1 MTMPKER
8 SRAIVQTQEFLEQLL
23 QDASQSEDVRR
34 LAKHLLRHYPS
45 KSEVL
50 MQGRIQEG
58 LAAKFGYQPF
68 LGSKL
73 E

>member
-1 MTMPKER
+1 MTMPHER
-8 SRAIVQTQEFLEQLL
+8 SRAIVQAREFLEQLSR
-23 QDASQSEDVRR
+23 DACQSEDVRR
-34 LAKHLLRHYPS
+34 SAIHLLRHYPS

-50 MQGRIQEG
+50 LQGRIHEG
-58 LAAKFGYQPF
+58 LAAKYGYQPF

>member
-1 MTMPKER
+1 MTMPHER
-8 SRAIVQTQEFLEQLL
+8 SRAIVQTQEFLEQLSR
-23 QDASQSEDVRR
+23 DASQSEDIRR
-34 LAKHLLRHYPS
+34 SAIHLLRHYPS

-58 LAAKFGYQPF
+58 LAAKYGSQPF
-68 LGSKL
+68 LSSKL

>member
-1 MTMPKER
+1 MTMPHER
-8 SRAIVQTQEFLEQLL
+8 SRAIVKTQEFLEQFSR
-23 QDASQSEDVRR
+23 DASQSEEIRKS
-34 LAKHLLRHYPS
+34 AIHLLRHYPS

-58 LAAKFGYQPF
+58 LAAKYGYQPF
-68 LGSKL
+68 LSSKL

>member
-1 MTMPKER
+1 MTMPHER
-8 SRAIVQTQEFLEQLL
+8 SRAIVQTQEFLEQLSR
-23 QDASQSEDVRR
+23 DASQSEAVRKS
-34 LAKHLLRHYPS
+34 AIQLLRHYPS

-58 LAAKFGYQPF
+58 LAAKYGYQPF
-68 LGSKL
+68 LGSTL

>member
-1 MTMPKER
+1 MTMPQER
-8 SRAIVQTQEFLEQLL
+8 SRAIVQTQEFLEQLSR
-23 QDASQSEDVRR
+23 DASQIEEVRR
-34 LAKHLLRHYPS
+34 SAKHLLRHYPS

-50 MQGRIQEG
+50 TQGRIQEG
-58 LAAKFGYQPF
+58 LAAKYGYQPF

>member
-1 MTMPKER
+1 MTMPHER
-8 SRAIVQTQEFLEQLL
+8 SRAIVQTHAFLEQLSR
-23 QDASQSEDVRR
+23 DASQSEEVRR
-34 LAKHLLRHYPS
+34 SAKHLLRHYPCE
-45 KSEVL
+45 SEVL

-58 LAAKFGYQPF
+58 LAARYGYQPF

>member
-1 MTMPKER
+1 MTMPHER
-8 SRAIVQTQEFLEQLL
+8 SRAIVQTQEFLEQLSR
-23 QDASQSEDVRR
+23 DASQSEEVRKS
-34 LAKHLLRHYPS
+34 AVYLLRHYPS